1 MSFILRL
8 DEQQGSEW
16 RPRLSS
22 FQFQTLLHNLTDIKI
37 RGTFGENGKYLFLY
51 HSDYKIGYCVHQ
63 QILGVTSS
71 PEYVVNKYFGTV
83 INLVYFLNINFF
95 YVIFLN
101 KLSKMTVVHILIT
114 LPCLHLLSVTQ

>member
-16 RPRLSS
+16 RPHLSS

-37 RGTFGENGKYLFLY
+37 RGTFGENGKYLILY
-51 HSDYKIGYCVHQ
+51 PSDYKIGYCVHQ

-71 PEYVVNKYFGTV
+71 PAYVVNKYFGTGL
-83 INLVYFLNINFF
+83 NLIYFSFF
-95 YVIFLN
+95 F
-101 KLSKMTVVHILIT
+101 M
-114 LPCLHLLSVTQ
+114 